1 MRRMALVAAL
11 ATAAAASPSALA
23 LGDADKGA
31 RLVQACTQ
39 CHNAGAYERP
49 RAKLRSFRALQAEV
63 AKWTDYYNPKFDRL
77 EVADLVAYL
86 NREYYKFPEDDR
98 K

>member
-1 MRRMALVAAL
+1 VRLLALLAAI
-11 ATAAAASPSALA
+11 AVSSPALA

-31 RLVQACTQ
+31 KLVQACTQ
-39 CHNAGAYERP
+39 CHNASAYERP
-49 RAKLRSFRALQAEV
+49 RAKVKSFRALQAEV

-86 NREYYKFPEDDR
+86 NREYYRFPEDE
-98 K
+98 KK